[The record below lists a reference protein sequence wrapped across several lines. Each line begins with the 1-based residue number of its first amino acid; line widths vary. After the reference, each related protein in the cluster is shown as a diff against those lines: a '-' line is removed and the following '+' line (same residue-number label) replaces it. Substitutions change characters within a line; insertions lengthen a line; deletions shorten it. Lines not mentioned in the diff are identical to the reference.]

1 MYCVLKYKMD
11 HGYGGIMVDNKQLK
25 KDIIE
30 YAYQIGIDSI
40 GFTTADPFDELKQK
54 LVDYHAK
61 GYASG
66 FEESDIELRVN
77 PKLSMPTARSIIAIA
92 VGYPN
97 KLKGAPK
104 SVRGDRR
111 GMFARASWGQD
122 YHTIMRKRLDKLG
135 EYIKSRVPDVE
146 MLSMVDTGV
155 LSDRAVAERAGL
167 GFTGRN
173 GFVINPG
180 LGTWTYLGE
189 MLVSI
194 PFEPDDPLLDSCGDC
209 TICVDRCPT
218 GALVGNGQLNS
229 QKCISFLTQT
239 KGYLPDEYRYKI
251 GNRLYGCDT
260 CQQVCPKN
268 RGINTEHDDIVL
280 EPEILKP
287 RLIPLLQMSNKEFK
301 NTYGHLAGAWRGKK
315 PIQRNAIIAL
325 AHFNETAAL
334 PELKEVALND
344 PRPMIRATAYW
355 AIGQIAGEDERD
367 FIEGHLA
374 DELDE
379 VQEEMLK
386 GLEKRN

>member
-1 MYCVLKYKMD
+1 
-11 HGYGGIMVDNKQLK
+11 MVDNKQLK
-25 KDIIE
+25 REIID
-30 YAYQIGIDSI
+30 YAHQIGIDSI

-61 GYASG
+61 GYTSG
-66 FEESDIELRVN
+66 FEEPNIELRVN

-122 YHTIMRKRLDKLG
+122 YHTIMRKRLDQLG
-135 EYIKSRVPDVE
+135 AFIKEKVPDVE

-173 GFVINPG
+173 GFVINPD

-218 GALVGNGQLNS
+218 GALVGDGQLNS

-280 EPEILKP
+280 EPEIFKP
-287 RLIPLLQMSNKEFK
+287 RLIPLLQMSNKEFR

-315 PIQRNAIIAL
+315 PIQRNAIVAL
-325 AHFNETAAL
+325 AHFNETSAI

-344 PRPMIRATAYW
+344 PRPMIRGTAYW
-355 AIGQIAGEDERD
+355 AIGQIAGEDERT
-367 FIEGHLA
+367 FIETNFD
-374 DELDE
+374 DEEKE

>member
-1 MYCVLKYKMD
+1 MDVRALKQK
-11 HGYGGIMVDNKQLK
+11 
-25 KDIIE
+25 IID
-30 YAYQIGIDSI
+30 YAHEIGIDSI

-54 LVDYHAK
+54 LIDYHQK

-66 FEESDIELRVN
+66 FEPSDIELRTN
-77 PKLSMPTARSIIAIA
+77 PTMTMPSAQSIIAIA

-97 KLKGAPK
+97 KLKNAPK
-104 SVRGDRR
+104 SVKGDRR
-111 GMFARASWGQD
+111 GLFARASWGQD
-122 YHTIMRKRLDKLG
+122 YHSIMRKRLDLLA
-135 EYIKSRVPDVE
+135 EFIQSYVPEVE
-146 MLSMVDTGV
+146 LQSMVDTGV

-173 GFVINPG
+173 GFVINPD

-189 MLVSI
+189 MLVNI
-194 PFEPDDPLLDSCGDC
+194 PFPPDDPIMDSCGDC

-239 KGYLPDEYRYKI
+239 KGYMPDEYRYKI

-268 RGINTEHDDIVL
+268 RGINTQQEDIIL

-287 RLIPLLQMSNKEFK
+287 RLIPLLTMSNKTFK

-315 PIQRNAIIAL
+315 PIQRNAILAL
-325 AHFNETAAL
+325 AHFKEVTAI
-334 PELKEVALND
+334 PHLKEVAEND
-344 PRPMIRATAYW
+344 PRPMIRATAFW
-355 AIGQIAGEDERD
+355 AIGQIDGEQEREYLMHHYQHE
-367 FIEGHLA
+367 IE
-374 DELDE
+374 E
-379 VQEEMLK
+379 VQVEIIK
-386 GLEKRN
+386 GLEMERNY

>member
-1 MYCVLKYKMD
+1 MDVRALKEE
-11 HGYGGIMVDNKQLK
+11 
-25 KDIIE
+25 IIA
-30 YAYQIGIDSI
+30 YAHTIGINSI

-66 FEESDIELRVN
+66 FESSDIALRTE
-77 PKLSMPTARSIIAIA
+77 PKLSLPTARSIIAIA

-111 GMFARASWGQD
+111 GVFARASWGQD
-122 YHTIMRKRLDKLG
+122 YHSIMRRRLDDLAAFIQRK
-135 EYIKSRVPDVE
+135 VPDVE
-146 MLSMVDTGV
+146 LMSMVDTGV

-167 GFTGRN
+167 GFVGRN
-173 GFVINPG
+173 GFVINPD
-180 LGTWTYLGE
+180 LGTWSYLGE

-194 PFEPDDPLLDSCGDC
+194 PFPPDDPRLDSCGDC

-268 RGINTEHDDIVL
+268 RGINTEQDDIHL

-287 RLIPLLQMSNKEFK
+287 RLVPLLKMNNKTFK
-301 NTYGHLAGAWRGKK
+301 NQFGHLAGAWRGKK
-315 PIQRNAIIAL
+315 PIQRNAILAL
-325 AHFNETAAL
+325 AHFKEETAI
-334 PELKEVALND
+334 PDLKDVAETD
-344 PRPMIRATAYW
+344 PRPMIRATAFW
-355 AIGQIAGEDERD
+355 AIGQILGEAAKDYVMSHYD
-367 FIEGHLA
+367 N
-374 DELDE
+374 ELEE
-379 VQEEMLK
+379 VQVEMIK
-386 GLEKRN
+386 GLEMRRDE

>member
-1 MYCVLKYKMD
+1 MLDY
-11 HGYGGIMVDNKQLK
+11 KQLK

-54 LVDYHAK
+54 LVEYHAK

-66 FEESDIELRVN
+66 FEESDIDLRVD

-97 KLKGAPK
+97 KLKGAPR
-104 SVRGDRR
+104 STRGDRR

-122 YHTIMRKRLDKLG
+122 YHTIMRKRLDKLS
-135 EYIKSRVPDVE
+135 EYIQERVPDVE
-146 MLSMVDTGV
+146 MMSMVDTGV

-167 GFTGRN
+167 GYTGRN
-173 GFVINPG
+173 GFVINPD

-218 GALVGNGQLNS
+218 GALVGDGQLNS

-239 KGYLPDEYRYKI
+239 KGYLPDEYRSKI

-260 CQQVCPKN
+260 CQQVCPRN

-325 AHFNETAAL
+325 AHFKEEAAV

-344 PRPMIRATAYW
+344 ARPMIRGTAYW
-355 AIGQIAGEDERD
+355 AIGQIAGEAERE
-367 FIEGHLA
+367 FIEAQL
-374 DELDE
+374 ETEIEE
-379 VQEEMLK
+379 VRAEMLK

>member
-1 MYCVLKYKMD
+1 M
-11 HGYGGIMVDNKQLK
+11 
-25 KDIIE
+25 
-30 YAYQIGIDSI
+30 
-40 GFTTADPFDELKQK
+40 KQK

-66 FEESDIELRVN
+66 FEESDINLRTE
-77 PKLSMPTARSIIAIA
+77 PKLTLPTARSIIAIA

-122 YHTIMRKRLDKLG
+122 YHSIMRNRLDKLS
-135 EYIKSRVPDVE
+135 EYLQSRVKDVE
-146 MLSMVDTGV
+146 IKSMVDTGV

-167 GFTGRN
+167 GYVGRN
-173 GFVINPG
+173 GFVINPD

-194 PFEPDDPLLDSCGDC
+194 PFEPDDPLLDSCGEC
-209 TICVDRCPT
+209 TLCVDRCPT
-218 GALVGNGQLNS
+218 GALVGDGQLNS

-239 KGYLPDEYRYKI
+239 KGYLQDEYRYKI

-260 CQQVCPKN
+260 CQQVCPRN
-268 RGINTEHDDIVL
+268 RGINTQHDDIVL

-287 RLIPLLQMSNKEFK
+287 RLVPLLKMSNKEFK

-325 AHFNETAAL
+325 AHFKEESAI
-334 PELKEVALND
+334 PELQDVALED

-355 AIGQIAGEDERD
+355 AIGQIQGELARP
-367 FIEGHLA
+367 FIEAHY
-374 DELDE
+374 DKEIEE
-379 VQEEMLK
+379 VQQEMIK
-386 GLEKRN
+386 GLKMRSE

>member
-1 MYCVLKYKMD
+1 MDVL
-11 HGYGGIMVDNKQLK
+11 QLK
-25 KDIIE
+25 EEIIE
-30 YAYQIGIDSI
+30 YAYSIGINRI

-66 FEESDIELRVN
+66 FEESDIALRTE
-77 PKLSMPTARSIIAIA
+77 PKLSLPTAKSIIAIS

-97 KLKGAPK
+97 KLKNAPK

-122 YHTIMRKRLDKLG
+122 YHAIMRKRLDKLAAFI
-135 EYIKSRVPDVE
+135 EAKVPDAE
-146 MLSMVDTGV
+146 MMSMVDTGV

-167 GFTGRN
+167 GFVGRN
-173 GFVINPG
+173 SFVIHPD
-180 LGTWTYLGE
+180 LGTYTYLGE
-189 MLVSI
+189 MLVNI
-194 PFEPDDPLLDSCGDC
+194 PFPPDDPIMESCGDC

-218 GALVGNGQLNS
+218 GALVGDDQLNS

-268 RGINTEHDDIVL
+268 RGINIEQDDIIL

-287 RLIPLLQMSNKEFK
+287 RLVPLLKMNNKTFK
-301 NTYGHLAGAWRGKK
+301 NTFGHLAGAWRGKK

-325 AHFNETAAL
+325 AHFKEEDAI
-334 PELKEVALND
+334 PDLKEVAEND
-344 PRPMIRATAYW
+344 PRPLIRATAFW
-355 AIGQIAGEDERD
+355 AIGQIQGDLAKPYIMAHYENEDE
-367 FIEGHLA
+367 
-374 DELDE
+374 E
-379 VQEEMLK
+379 VQIEMLK
-386 GLEKRN
+386 GLEMRRDG

>member
-1 MYCVLKYKMD
+1 
-11 HGYGGIMVDNKQLK
+11 MVDNKQLK
-25 KDIIE
+25 REIIE

-135 EYIKSRVPDVE
+135 AFIQSRVPDVE

-173 GFVINPG
+173 GFVINPD

-194 PFEPDDPLLDSCGDC
+194 PFEPDDPILDSCGDC

-218 GALVGNGQLNS
+218 GALVGDGQLNS

-325 AHFNETAAL
+325 AHFNETSAL

-355 AIGQIAGEDERD
+355 AIGQIAGEDARE
-367 FIEGHLA
+367 FIETHLA
-374 DELDE
+374 GEIDE

>member
-1 MYCVLKYKMD
+1 MD
-11 HGYGGIMVDNKQLK
+11 LNQLK
-25 KDIIE
+25 QDVID
-30 YAYQIGIDSI
+30 YAHTIGIDSI

-54 LVDYHAK
+54 LADYHAK

-66 FEESDIELRVN
+66 FEESDIELRTE
-77 PKLSMPTARSIIAIA
+77 PKLSLPTARSIIANA

-122 YHTIMRKRLDKLG
+122 YHSIMRKRLDKLG
-135 EYIKSRVPDVE
+135 AYLEEKVPGVE
-146 MLSMVDTGV
+146 IQSMVDTGV

-167 GFTGRN
+167 GYVGRN
-173 GFVINPG
+173 GFVINPE

-194 PFEPDDPLLDSCGDC
+194 PFPPDDPLIDSCGDC

-218 GALVGNGQLNS
+218 GALVGDGQLNS

-239 KGYLPDEYRYKI
+239 KGYLADEYRYKI

-260 CQQVCPKN
+260 CQQVCPRNK
-268 RGINTEHDDIVL
+268 GINTQQDDIVL

-287 RLIPLLQMSNKEFK
+287 RLVPLLQMSNKEFK

-315 PIQRNAIIAL
+315 PIQRNAIVAL
-325 AHFNETAAL
+325 AHFKDETAIS
-334 PELKEVALND
+334 ELQEVALND
-344 PRPMIRATAYW
+344 PRPMIRGTAYW
-355 AIGQIAGEDERD
+355 AIGQIQGEAARP
-367 FIEGHLA
+367 FIEQHYN
-374 DELDE
+374 DEIEE
-379 VQEEMLK
+379 VQVEMIK
-386 GLEKRN
+386 GLEMRSE

>member
-1 MYCVLKYKMD
+1 
-11 HGYGGIMVDNKQLK
+11 MVDNKQLK
-25 KDIIE
+25 REIIE

-77 PKLSMPTARSIIAIA
+77 SKLSMPTARSIIAIA

-135 EYIKSRVPDVE
+135 AFIQSRVPDVE

-173 GFVINPG
+173 GFVINPD

-194 PFEPDDPLLDSCGDC
+194 PFEPDDPILDSCGDC

-218 GALVGNGQLNS
+218 GALVGDGQLNS

-325 AHFNETAAL
+325 AHFNETSAL

-355 AIGQIAGEDERD
+355 AIGQIAGEDARE
-367 FIEGHLA
+367 FIETHLA
-374 DELDE
+374 GEIDE